1 MTKIAASKPTK
12 EEKIS
17 AAKSA
22 FIMSLFDISWRMA
35 TAFLVPVVAGVI
47 IDGQRGD
54 QKTFTIVGVIVGVLL
69 AIMVI
74 IKLAF
79 DINKT
84 GNK

>member
-1 MTKIAASKPTK
+1 MTKIAATKTTK

-35 TAFLVPVVAGVI
+35 TAFLVPVIVGVLIDQRQGDQQTFTIAGVI
-47 IDGQRGD
+47 I
-54 QKTFTIVGVIVGVLL
+54 GVLL
-69 AIMVI
+69 AILVI

-79 DINKT
+79 DINKA